1 MPEVNGC
8 AVFTEAGSKRVFAS
22 ALDWPGW
29 ARSGKSEEE
38 ALATLADYLDRYA
51 PVVRRAGLKPPS
63 ADGLVV
69 AERAQGKAKNADFGA
84 LGEIAASERGP
95 LSATEG
101 KRIAALLEAAWAEFD
116 EVVAGAPA
124 TLRKGPRGGGRDT
137 AQIVD
142 HVIGVEPIYARKM
155 GIAQSKVDPAN
166 HAAVEAM
173 RQVILAALTAGA
185 PSLAAE
191 SKDWPLRYGA
201 RRIAWHALDHA
212 WEIQDKS
219 EPA

>member
-1 MPEVNGC
+1 MPEVSGC
-8 AVFTEAGSKRVFAS
+8 AVFIEAGSKRVFAS
-22 ALDWPGW
+22 AVDWPGW

-38 ALATLADYLDRYA
+38 ALATLAEYLDRYA
-51 PVVRRAGLKPPS
+51 LVVRRARLKPPP

-69 AERAQGKAKNADFGA
+69 AERSQGKAKNADFGA
-84 LGEIAASERGP
+84 LGEIAASEREP
-95 LSATEG
+95 LSAADG
-101 KRIAALLEAAWAEFD
+101 KRLAALVEAAWAEFD

-137 AQIVD
+137 EQIVG

-155 GIAQSKVDPAN
+155 GISQGKVDPAD
-166 HAAVEAM
+166 HEAVQAM
-173 RQVILAALTAGA
+173 RHAISAALRAGA
-185 PSLAAE
+185 PVLPAD
-191 SKDWPLRYGA
+191 SKNWPLRYGA

-219 EPA
+219 D